1 MTRAYF
7 TKVANA
13 TAVLNFLTRC
23 GSSEASGGEDCAR
36 RRMVVMY
43 VEAATYA
50 KTIII
55 ARRVFIAGH
64 VCVRARTI
72 TSIKYLVALADA
84 PSIHLLGGGL
94 CSGGSETSGRSWLV

>member
-1 MTRAYF
+1 M
-7 TKVANA
+7 
-13 TAVLNFLTRC
+13 
-23 GSSEASGGEDCAR
+23 E
-36 RRMVVMY
+36 VMY

-55 ARRVFIAGH
+55 ARRVFIARH

-84 PSIHLLGGGL
+84 PTIHLLGGI
-94 CSGGSETSGRSWLV
+94 CSRG